1 MNRKTLLALAAVA
14 ATSATFAAVTATSVN
29 TLCRIKVTTTTQET
43 LIGLPLVDVGSTE
56 GNNTVNV
63 KNFVLTTGLPEKT
76 TLEYKNDQG
85 KWLGWKIDN
94 SGAWTAVGV
103 DETTTPT
110 ESLARGKS
118 VLLTLPA
125 APSTSKGQDI
135 YLYGQF
141 VDEKISGLE
150 LSSQGYYLVGNPG
163 TVPVTSENIATQCGG
178 ITPAANDQ
186 VIVPYLATYTDHNKN
201 ETTIQLLKYCTYDGK
216 NWNRNFT
223 VEPGQGFWYK
233 KAAAVTPQSGE

>member
-14 ATSATFAAVTATSVN
+14 ATSATFAAVTAKSDN

-63 KNFVLTTGLPEKT
+63 KNFVLTTGLPDNT

-85 KWLGWKIDN
+85 KWLGWKID

-103 DETTTPT
+103 DETITPT

-118 VLLTLPA
+118 VLLTLPT
-125 APSTSKGQDI
+125 APSPSQNI
-135 YLYGQF
+135 YLYGQWVADTMSF
-141 VDEKISGLE
+141 NNLASGYHL
-150 LSSQGYYLVGNPG
+150 LANPG
-163 TVPVTSENIATQCGG
+163 SDNLTKVNLETVCG
-178 ITPAANDQ
+178 ITPAEGDLITVPVMGSWTIGGKTVTMPSMETFSFKNKEWNDDFS
-186 VIVPYLATYTDHNKN
+186 IPA
-201 ETTIQLLKYCTYDGK
+201 
-216 NWNRNFT
+216 
-223 VEPGQGFWYK
+223 GQGFWYK
-233 KAAAVTPQSGE
+233 KAASSNSTTSSNN